1 MLKNLSQTSG
11 DENYD
16 IYNGKYF
23 EWNQWHIITE
33 EQISEFEDS
42 VKNYWNLNP
51 ERKKLKMKTDS
62 VS

>member
-1 MLKNLSQTSG
+1 MLKNRSQTSR

-23 EWNQWHIITE
+23 EQNQWHIITE
-33 EQISEFEDS
+33 KQISEFEDS

-51 ERKKLKMKTDS
+51 ERKN
-62 VS
+62 